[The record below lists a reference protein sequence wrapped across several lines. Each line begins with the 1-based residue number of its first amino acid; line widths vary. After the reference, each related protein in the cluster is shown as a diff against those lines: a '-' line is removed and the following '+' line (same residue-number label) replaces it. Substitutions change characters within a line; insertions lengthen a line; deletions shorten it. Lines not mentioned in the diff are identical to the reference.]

1 MAKKSKIQPILIK
14 GEKIILNAEND
25 LLNSTRASE
34 QFVYDALV
42 ELFKTVDI
50 TNGNLSN
57 NPKAEEFLS
66 SLDYR
71 IYAALKKS
79 GYGDAVKAF
88 TLSYDLV
95 SENVQNLHLS
105 LGNGTLYAKDIN
117 PIKRIEIAKTVDNLT
132 QAGMYSSFIAPIR
145 QGLYRNV
152 LYGSTVSATEQLI
165 HDFVVSKKGKDSKLL
180 KYVGQVAADS
190 LHQFDG
196 SINQTAKDVLSLNAT
211 QYVGSLLTDSRGQ
224 CRKWV
229 DMNIIKDEHLQ
240 EEIDW
245 AFKEDSYF
253 GGKKV
258 SGMIPGTDIKTFCIY
273 RGGYFCRH
281 RAFTIRVSNQ
291 KN

>member
-14 GEKIILNAEND
+14 GEKIILNGEND

-50 TNGNLSN
+50 TNGKIST

-71 IYAALKKS
+71 IYSALKKS
-79 GYGDAVKAF
+79 GYGNAVKAF
-88 TLSYDLV
+88 TMNYDLV

-117 PIKRIEIAKTVDNLT
+117 PIKRIEIARTVDNLT

-152 LYGSTVSATEQLI
+152 LYGATVGETEQLI
-165 HDFVVSKKGKDSKLL
+165 RDYVVSKKDNDSKLL

-196 SINQTAKDVLSLNAT
+196 AINQTAKDVLSLNAT

-229 DMNIIKDEHLQ
+229 DMNIIKDADLQ

-245 AFKEDSYF
+245 AFKPDSYF

-258 SGMIPGTDIKTFCIY
+258 SGMIPGTTAATFCIY
-273 RGGYFCRH
+273 RGGYRCRH
-281 RAFTIRVSNQ
+281 RAFAIRVSTQ
-291 KN
+291 KK